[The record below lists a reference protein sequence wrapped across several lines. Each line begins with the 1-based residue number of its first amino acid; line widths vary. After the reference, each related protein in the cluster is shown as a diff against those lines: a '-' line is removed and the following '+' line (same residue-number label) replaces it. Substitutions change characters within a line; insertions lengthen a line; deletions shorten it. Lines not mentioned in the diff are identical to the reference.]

1 MDGHSHVPGT
11 LPRNSNPGK
20 IPPRE
25 RAIYGSVC
33 RAEHQ
38 EMGEGLDE
46 ARQCSAGGTWQSL
59 NGDRSGD
66 VHTGWVALAS
76 P

>member
-1 MDGHSHVPGT
+1 
-11 LPRNSNPGK
+11 
-20 IPPRE
+20 
-25 RAIYGSVC
+25 
-33 RAEHQ
+33 
-38 EMGEGLDE
+38 MGEGLDE